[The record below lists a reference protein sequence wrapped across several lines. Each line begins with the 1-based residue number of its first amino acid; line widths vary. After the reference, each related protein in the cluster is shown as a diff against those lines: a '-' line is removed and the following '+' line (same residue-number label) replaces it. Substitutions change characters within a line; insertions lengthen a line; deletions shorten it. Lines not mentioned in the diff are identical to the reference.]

1 LNFDPADLREK
12 LRLADQPSPG
22 RPDPGTQP
30 QVAAGEHVV
39 LLPDTDKYLDSAM
52 AYIWK
57 FQPDV
62 SFAID
67 EAAGRWKY
75 VTVVGDETLVTTE
88 QMARIRDGGAD
99 LVQRISG
106 DPDKTRAI
114 LDSLVVRE
122 LRFLEAGEIPE
133 PPDSGPEFETY
144 TVQPG
149 DSLSRIALQFYGKS
163 SLWRVIFE
171 ANQHIL
177 SDPSSIRAGIVL
189 RIPTQPG

>member
-1 LNFDPADLREK
+1 
-12 LRLADQPSPG
+12 
-22 RPDPGTQP
+22 
-30 QVAAGEHVV
+30 
-39 LLPDTDKYLDSAM
+39 
-52 AYIWK
+52 
-57 FQPDV
+57 
-62 SFAID
+62 
-67 EAAGRWKY
+67 
-75 VTVVGDETLVTTE
+75 VGDETLISADQVT
-88 QMARIRDGGAD
+88 RIRNAGAE

-106 DPDKTRAI
+106 DPVKTREI

-133 PPDSGPEFETY
+133 PPDSEPEFETY

-177 SDPSSIRAGIVL
+177 SDPSAIRVGTVL